1 MQQGDD
7 GNLREIATG
16 NLYAW
21 EESGVVKTL
30 KYYSAEDTEVCAPC
44 RRHHGTIITI
54 ADGRI
59 GGNLPPLDACVNGQC
74 RCYFRPW
81 DVTLQ

>member
-1 MQQGDD
+1 MQLGDD

-16 NLYAW
+16 NLNAW
-21 EESGVVKTL
+21 KASGVVKTL
-30 KYYSAEDTEVCAPC
+30 KHYSAEDTEVCAPC
-44 RRHHGTIITI
+44 RQHHGTIVTI

-59 GGNLPPLDACVNGQC
+59 AGNLPPINACVNGRC

-81 DVTLQ
+81 DVSLQ